1 MMESSITAT
10 GDQTSTL
17 STRNTFSLANMFNN
31 NLTEGKFVEI
41 LKRLNDHELFE
52 LFFQSQRLRLKT
64 KGLTGQLSKMDGP
77 RSKD

>member
-1 MMESSITAT
+1 MENSITT
-10 GDQTSTL
+10 SGDRTSTS

-31 NLTEGKFVEI
+31 LMKGKFVEI
-41 LKRLNDHELFE
+41 LKQLNDHKLFE